1 MEQQIFDRKTINKG
15 IKQYQQYLK
24 KQINQEMAMADM
36 AEEAKERGYRKIN
49 AQELVEQIGKMNV
62 MAVSGG
68 KVQVRETGITLPVG
82 MGYSVEIDLN
92 FMDLYDVKRVYNRAG
107 DRTVKG
113 VVEDVYATEIGEMA
127 YQASCFVNVN
137 FGKHKVR
144 K

>member
-1 MEQQIFDRKTINKG
+1 MEQQIFDQKTINKG

-68 KVQVRETGITLPVG
+68 RVQVRETGITLPVG

-127 YQASCFVNVN
+127 YKASCFVNVN